1 MDFFPIHLHEDF
13 VENARS
19 VLRSTNTPREPS
31 CPVCD
36 QPYGRAYGSPVTT
49 LAMFNELPENPHRI
63 YLPDVVEPVVTP
75 CGHTFCMVCICAWL
89 MGLEIPRCPMCREYI
104 EPLEQ
109 ETEEEDNND
118 GDDVTIHGL
127 CISLHISIETA
138 QEILATLRLSIR
150 QLLTTKTPMP
160 FVWLDPAMISNLPK
174 VMVTIARRFHYNESR
189 AAVPPDLS
197 FMRLHDPLRAIT
209 VQDDADIRSLE
220 QYYRSDAPLVEH
232 PDARQLYVLLC
243 ELIEGRHHRF
253 ADAGDRLY
261 ADWHTQTKE
270 VVETVREKMPDA
282 SGGIGR
288 ERWWAYVHCVVK
300 ALLVWQANCQR
311 IAVLVDPVEDLEPE
325 PEPEPEGEEDET
337 DEEME
342 EENEEVE
349 EEVEDEE
356 DEEMEDVMDE
366 ETDD

>member
-1 MDFFPIHLHEDF
+1 MDFVPIHLHEDF

-36 QPYGRAYGSPVTT
+36 QPYGRAYGGPVTT
-49 LAMFNELPENPHRI
+49 LALFNELPENPRRI

-89 MGLEIPRCPMCREYI
+89 VGLEIPRCPMCREYI
-104 EPLEQ
+104 EPPEQ
-109 ETEEEDNND
+109 EDEEDNSG
-118 GDDVTIHGL
+118 GDDVTINGL
-127 CISLHISIETA
+127 CISHHISIPTA
-138 QEILATLRLSIR
+138 KEILATLRLSIR

-189 AAVPPDLS
+189 AAVPLDLS

-209 VQDDADIRSLE
+209 IQDDADIRSLE

-232 PDARQLYVLLC
+232 PDARQLYVWFC
-243 ELIEGRHHRF
+243 KLIEERHHRF
-253 ADAGDRLY
+253 ADARERLY
-261 ADWHTQTKE
+261 ADWHTQAKE

-300 ALLVWQANCQR
+300 ALLIWQANCQR
-311 IAVLVDPVEDLEPE
+311 IAVLVDPVEDLESE
-325 PEPEPEGEEDET
+325 PEPEPEDEEGET